1 MSLRLDSAVVRSTLM
16 GVNSSKQPSPWV
28 TFAEMDFQL
37 NLALSY
43 VTLVT
48 CVVYVGAMLRLSPC
62 RDILWKFLEEADLF
76 LLFFCWFSAEISQNY
91 PCTVADIEKR
101 PHKCLIIKGHF
112 VLFGIVN
119 NKSYGYRPRFS
130 CFNWSGIVEE
140 KLAPLAPTPSG
151 QAAQTQRSVDPR

>member
-1 MSLRLDSAVVRSTLM
+1 MSLRLDSAVVRSNLI
-16 GVNSSKQPSPWV
+16 GVNSSKQPSSWV

-76 LLFFCWFSAEISQNY
+76 LLFFC
-91 PCTVADIEKR
+91 
-101 PHKCLIIKGHF
+101 
-112 VLFGIVN
+112 
-119 NKSYGYRPRFS
+119 
-130 CFNWSGIVEE
+130 
-140 KLAPLAPTPSG
+140 
-151 QAAQTQRSVDPR
+151 